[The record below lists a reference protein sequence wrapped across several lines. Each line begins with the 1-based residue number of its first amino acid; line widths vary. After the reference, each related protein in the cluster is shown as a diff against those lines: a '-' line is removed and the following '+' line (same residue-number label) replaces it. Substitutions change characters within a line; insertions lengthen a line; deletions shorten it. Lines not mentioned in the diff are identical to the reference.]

1 MEHFVERLQIRP
13 VEAGRPMT
21 LFIQNVWVLRTHS
34 NSNFWVIWVFSQ
46 IWFLIHHCFRNS
58 VVGVG
63 KWMSVS
69 SRCFRKRT
77 TAQLL
82 FPHLLFCSWESFGF
96 AGEWPNLLYL
106 KLFYVLCISEY
117 IFWIHFHIWNYSVIS
132 LRQKVFLKMYHD
144 MRITI
149 WRKSHLN
156 ILTVQGDVQS
166 ARWLATVRMA
176 FSSRF

>member
-1 MEHFVERLQIRP
+1 
-13 VEAGRPMT
+13 
-21 LFIQNVWVLRTHS
+21 
-34 NSNFWVIWVFSQ
+34 
-46 IWFLIHHCFRNS
+46 
-58 VVGVG
+58 
-63 KWMSVS
+63 
-69 SRCFRKRT
+69 
-77 TAQLL
+77 
-82 FPHLLFCSWESFGF
+82 
-96 AGEWPNLLYL
+96 
-106 KLFYVLCISEY
+106 
-117 IFWIHFHIWNYSVIS
+117 